1 MMLSICST
9 EYFVFQVWR
18 WETEGTVWW

>member
-1 MMLSICST
+1 MLSICST